1 MNAGD
6 GKLVEGLDE
15 VIASSTESIE
25 LFLADAALHVL
36 AFIHTWHREL
46 HITLGGGREGHL
58 HLLALHEKFILQSLV
73 SLKRKAK
80 LVIALLVEPVGKK
93 AVQSVTACHQM
104 TTSNDF
110 Q

>member
-6 GKLVEGLDE
+6 GKRVEGLDE

-58 HLLALHEKFILQSLV
+58 HLLALHPK
-73 SLKRKAK
+73 
-80 LVIALLVEPVGKK
+80 
-93 AVQSVTACHQM
+93 
-104 TTSNDF
+104 
-110 Q
+110 

>member
-1 MNAGD
+1 MLDSLQELFLEDGQVHGATNDLDIIDGAIATDFMNAGD
-6 GKLVEGLDE
+6 GKRVEGLDE

-58 HLLALHEKFILQSLV
+58 HLLALHPK
-73 SLKRKAK
+73 
-80 LVIALLVEPVGKK
+80 
-93 AVQSVTACHQM
+93 
-104 TTSNDF
+104 
-110 Q
+110 